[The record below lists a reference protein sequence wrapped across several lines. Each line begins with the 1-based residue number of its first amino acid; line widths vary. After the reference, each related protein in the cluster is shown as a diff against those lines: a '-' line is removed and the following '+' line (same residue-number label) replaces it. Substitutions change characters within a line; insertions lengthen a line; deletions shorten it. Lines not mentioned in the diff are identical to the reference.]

1 MSRRVAV
8 TAMCTA
14 ALAAALTAC
23 GGSDGDGGSSAAAG
37 KGLSGEPIKI
47 SLVGDI
53 DAPALGVAEPQLRD
67 AATAAV
73 EAVNR
78 DGGINGRPLELT
90 VCNTEGTA
98 SKAAKCARDSVA
110 NGDVASVGTF
120 AIAGGVLP
128 VFAAA
133 KVPVIGPLPLTPE
146 DFQSANA
153 FPITGGGIV
162 AGTCVVSLPAD
173 VVGAKQIGVLYHEA
187 PAAAVGNKL
196 VEEALAA
203 RGLKATRF
211 TGMPP
216 KTTDLTPYITE
227 VTRDS
232 EAVALVM
239 DPSSAA
245 RVVKAARQL
254 GLKTDFVSVLLTEE
268 QVESIGAA
276 AEGLYQCSQLRP
288 ASAGGKGI
296 ERWLAE
302 EKAAGVDSGQ
312 DDIAENGWLAVHLFA
327 QVARTLD
334 DVTPATVMDA
344 MSKLTDGDLYGLGPT
359 LNTSKPFA
367 PTAEFAPRLF
377 NPTIWYGQLR
387 DGKVELLRDKPVNPF
402 IPEPAK

>member
-8 TAMCTA
+8 TAICAA
-14 ALAAALTAC
+14 ALAAAVSAC
-23 GGSDGDGGSSAAAG
+23 GGAGDEASTSTASG
-37 KGLSGEPIKI
+37 KGPTGEPVKI

-53 DAPALGVAEPQLRD
+53 EAPALGVSEPQLRD
-67 AATAAV
+67 AANAAV
-73 EAVNR
+73 EAINR
-78 DGGINGRPLELT
+78 EGGIKDRPLELT
-90 VCNTEGTA
+90 VCNTEGNP
-98 SKAAKCARDSVA
+98 SKAAKCARDSVK

-146 DFQSANA
+146 DFQSPAA
-153 FPITGGGIV
+153 FPITGGGVV

-173 VVGAKQIGVLYHEA
+173 AVGAKKIGVLYHEA

-196 VEEALAA
+196 VEQALAT
-203 RGLKATRF
+203 RGLKATHF

-216 KTTDLTPYITE
+216 KATDLTPYITE
-227 VTRDS
+227 VTRGS

-239 DPSSAA
+239 DPSAAA

-254 GLKTDFVSVLLTEE
+254 GLKTDFVSVLLTEQ
-268 QVESIGAA
+268 QVAA
-276 AEGLYQCSQLRP
+276 LGDAGEGLYQCAQLRP
-288 ASAGGKGI
+288 ASAGGSGI

-302 EKAAGVDSGQ
+302 EQAAGVDSGQ

-327 QVARTLD
+327 QVAQTLEEI
-334 DVTPATVMDA
+334 TPATVMDA

-377 NPTIWYGQLR
+377 NPTIWYGQLKG
-387 DGKVELLRDKPVNPF
+387 GKVELLREEPVNPF
-402 IPEPAK
+402 TPDPAG